1 MWKKI
6 LKVLMATMLSGY
18 LFYFNNVDAEASQQ
32 GVIIIGDSRTL
43 YLSQNC
49 DFEDVFFVAK
59 GGEGYDFF
67 VQEAIQSVEVIMS
80 SNPQYTKW
88 NIVSNMGY
96 NDLAKADDFIAMYK
110 KMMDDNWKDCNFYIL
125 SLMPVND
132 AQIKKYFIGDPA
144 LAGDDF
150 LEAWG
155 SRYTSEVL
163 AYNEK
168 MKESEFSYIDIYDD
182 VNEKFTPTDGI
193 HYQTYEANHFILEET
208 LKRIQYDQYYE
219 ETSKI
224 ITDPYTLHTA
234 DEIAES
240 LDQVYTPVS
249 DEIPNEI
256 SAEVSENVVE

>member
-6 LKVLMATMLSGY
+6 LKVLMVTMLTGF

-88 NIVSNMGY
+88 NIVSNLGY
-96 NDLAKADDFIAMYK
+96 NDLAKADDFITVYK

-132 AQIKKYFIGDPA
+132 AQIKKYFIGDPE
-144 LAGDDF
+144 LADDNF
-150 LEAWG
+150 LEAWT
-155 SRYTSEVL
+155 SRYTRDVL
-163 AYNEK
+163 AFNDN
-168 MKESEFSYIDIYDD
+168 MKESGFSYIDIYND
-182 VNEKFTPTDGI
+182 VYERFTPSDGI

-208 LKRIQYDQYYE
+208 LNRIQYDQYYE

-224 ITDPYTLHTA
+224 ITEPYVLHTA
-234 DEIAES
+234 EEIAES

-249 DEIPNEI
+249 DMIPSVI
-256 SAEVSENVVE
+256 SDVVSENIVE